1 GGVGI
6 VGRAVECAEQRPRPA
21 LESLYAN
28 GYGLGEQ
35 VKGWY
40 TVDERTPDVH
50 PGELE
55 REVGRHGMPHEL
67 AEAGAA
73 YASAGDV
80 QRRRQRQ
87 PEEPVGTEGPEGP
100 GHEA

>member
-1 GGVGI
+1 
-6 VGRAVECAEQRPRPA
+6 
-21 LESLYAN
+21 
-28 GYGLGEQ
+28 
-35 VKGWY
+35 
-40 TVDERTPDVH
+40 VDERTPDVH
-50 PGELE
+50 PGEHE

-87 PEEPVGTEGPEGP
+87 SEEPAGEEAPEGP
-100 GHEA
+100 ADEAQLPDQREET